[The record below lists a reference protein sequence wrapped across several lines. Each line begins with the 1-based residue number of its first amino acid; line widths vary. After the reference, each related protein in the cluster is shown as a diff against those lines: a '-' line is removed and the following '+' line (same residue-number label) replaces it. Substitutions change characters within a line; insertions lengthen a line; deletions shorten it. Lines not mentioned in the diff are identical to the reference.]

1 MMKRNEFT
9 FAIVVGALALLI
21 LDPSGLSQSSPVE
34 NLPAPP
40 SREEI
45 LLVEELAAWVAGSP
59 VSGGFEIVDE
69 GMADAIRTRRRSF
82 ELFRSFAD
90 DDSRQRLL
98 ASKPYGELIDQAAQ
112 ETGIDGLLL
121 AAVVQAESSFDPGVI
136 SSRGA
141 LGLMQLMPE
150 TAAQYGTREPLD
162 PGHNLRAGSR
172 YLHHLI
178 GRYQG
183 DLELALAAYNAGPGN
198 VRRYGGVP
206 PFRETSRYVDKVLG
220 TYVDYHRRLWAT
232 ADVAELLNQV
242 ESSSNS

>member
-1 MMKRNEFT
+1 MKRNEFA
-9 FAIVVGALALLI
+9 FAAVIGALALLL
-21 LDPSGLSQSSPVE
+21 LDPSGLSQSSPVDD
-34 NLPAPP
+34 LPAPP
-40 SREEI
+40 PREEI
-45 LLVEELAAWVAGSP
+45 LLVEELAAWVAGGPSG
-59 VSGGFEIVDE
+59 GGFEVVDE

-98 ASKPYGELIDQAAQ
+98 ASKPYGELIDQAAK
-112 ETGIDGLLL
+112 ESGIDSLLL
-121 AAVVQAESSFDPGVI
+121 AAVVQAESSFDPGVV

-141 LGLMQLMPE
+141 LGLMQLMPA

-172 YLHHLI
+172 YLRHLI

-183 DLELALAAYNAGPGN
+183 DLELTLAAYNAGPGN

-206 PFRETSRYVDKVLG
+206 PFQETGRYIDKVLG
-220 TYVDYHRRLWAT
+220 TYVEYHRRLWASS
-232 ADVAELLNQV
+232 DVVDLLHQV
-242 ESSSNS
+242 EPSEEI